1 MPLNRPVLLLCLL
14 SFAGCSG
21 HEDGPRP
28 PQPAAEELTFVRRTE
43 SGAEHLYS
51 IRPGKGSARPLE
63 STLRG
68 ALQDPDWSPDGSR
81 VAFRFLA
88 SGDYENTRVQVM
100 DADGSGLVDLSTR
113 SGIRGSSPSW
123 SPDAGRIAFS
133 GKRAGDARESIWVV
147 DADGANAERLTDPG
161 REAQYPAWSPDGRRI
176 AFTFVADG
184 GFDVYV
190 MNADGSSI
198 RALARSPEAENWPV
212 WSPDSR
218 RVAYGVEA
226 AAGSWVRVVDADGT
240 KRTTVFGPRRR
251 AGVPM
256 AWSPGARLA
265 VNCSGRR
272 DDDIGI
278 CTVDADGSR
287 FRRVVDDGGF
297 PGWRPTRRMRSA
309 EPR

>member
-1 MPLNRPVLLLCLL
+1 MPVDQRVLLLCLAWL
-14 SFAGCSG
+14 AGCSA
-21 HEDGPRP
+21 HEDEPRP
-28 PQPAAEELTFVRRTE
+28 APPDAEELTFVRRTE
-43 SGAEHLYS
+43 GGAEHLYS
-51 IRPGKGSARPLE
+51 IRPGSGSPRALE
-63 STLRG
+63 NILRG
-68 ALQDPDWSPDGSR
+68 SLQDPDWTADGRR

-88 SGDYENTRVQVM
+88 SGDYEDTRVQVM
-100 DADGSGLVDLSTR
+100 NADGSKLVDLSQR

-123 SPDAGRIAFS
+123 SPDASRIAFS

-147 DADGANAERLTDPG
+147 DADGANAKRLTDPG

-176 AFTFVADG
+176 AFTFVVDG
-184 GFDVYV
+184 GFDVYL
-190 MNADGSSI
+190 MESDGSAI
-198 RALARSPEAENWPV
+198 RALAQSPEAENWPV

-226 AAGSWVRVVDADGT
+226 ASGSWVRVVNADGT
-240 KRTTVFGPRRR
+240 KRTTVLGPRRR

-272 DDDIGI
+272 DDDVGI